1 MGRTLVSLDV
11 VLQVALVPGLVN
23 LLLVLVSWGEC
34 PRLEQLFC
42 GWVPVVVV
50 SVPPL
55 LAEATVLW

>member
-11 VLQVALVPGLVN
+11 VLQVALVPVLVMH
-23 LLLVLVSWGEC
+23 LVLVSWGGH
-34 PRLEQLFC
+34 RLEQQFC